1 MKNKNFFML
10 IILFLIVFILLH
22 IKSSIRFKIVS
33 KNESPSDFSYTESSS
48 SIEIKDILISKS
60 NDFKLLF
67 NKTNE
72 YGTSIVYDLYGY
84 RCLTFD
90 KILFKK
96 DKIEHC
102 SQSIMEINATNKLIF
117 SYIKQFVALAVLMNK
132 EPKKVL
138 IIGVG
143 GGSVAKAFSY
153 MYPDVKLDLVD
164 INENIIDI
172 VQNYFYLKPNENIK
186 IYNEDGVSFV
196 KNSAKTKYDI
206 IILDAF
212 NKDYIPVKMLTTKF
226 LVDIKSILKPRGFLL
241 ANLFKDTKYTALE
254 NGIFNKVFEIV
265 SFYPAKGNRV
275 AFASRSVSFKLSE
288 YAKNSVLFETK
299 LQNIEISRSY
309 LTETLN
315 LIYRNIKYKSN
326 NNTQS

>member
-1 MKNKNFFML
+1 MINKKLL
-10 IILFLIVFILLH
+10 IQIIFFLIVFILLH
-22 IKSSIRFKIVS
+22 NKRFIRLIIVS
-33 KNESPSDFSYTESSS
+33 KNESPSDISYTESSS
-48 SIEIKDILISKS
+48 SIEIKDFLISQS

-72 YGTSIVYDLYGY
+72 YGTSIVYDLHGY

-90 KILFKK
+90 KILYKK

-102 SQSIMEINATNKLIF
+102 TQSIMEINAPKKLIF
-117 SYIKQFVALAVLMNK
+117 NIFKQLVAVAVLMNK
-132 EPKKVL
+132 EPKQVL

-143 GGSVAKAFSY
+143 DGSVAKAFSY
-153 MYPDVKLDLVD
+153 LYPDVKLDLVD
-164 INENIIDI
+164 INDNIIDI

-241 ANLFKDTKYTALE
+241 ANLFNDTKYTVLE

-275 AFASRSVSFKLSE
+275 AFASRSLSFKLSE
-288 YAKNSVLFETK
+288 YAKNSVLFEKK
-299 LQNIEISRSY
+299 LQKIEISRSY